1 MSQQSRLAIFGAV
14 ASVAALFYCNDKEEW
29 NMSDNPNNTT
39 SQFNSS
45 PQPQYVY
52 VTQGP
57 QQPKK
62 SIGLAVAS
70 MVLGIV
76 SVVFCCCFVYI
87 SIPCGIVG
95 LILGAISVAT
105 KKGGKGMAIAGIVC
119 SIVSLAVAI
128 IAAAAGASLYY
139 DMMNSYNRALR
150 DLM

>member
-1 MSQQSRLAIFGAV
+1 
-14 ASVAALFYCNDKEEW
+14 
-29 NMSDNPNNTT
+29 MSDNSNNNT
-39 SQFNSS
+39 SQFNTS

-76 SVVFCCCFVYI
+76 SIVFSCCFVYI

-95 LILGAISVAT
+95 LILGAISIAT

-119 SIVSLAVAI
+119 SIVSLAVTI
-128 IAAAAGASLYY
+128 IAAAVGASMYY
-139 DMMNSYNRALR
+139 DMLSSYNRALR
-150 DLM
+150 DFM